1 MPSKLGTLLLSC
13 KSPSRISIPVL
24 QRWLDTLVVA
34 AAVAME
40 AAVVTVVAAAAAA
53 EVVASLR
60 PTLHL
65 SDETAGKCTSC
76 ALTRRRPALEA
87 ICVILI
93 LPHLFA
99 ARYHNR
105 PLHCLYRLERGVKG
119 GMTER

>member
-1 MPSKLGTLLLSC
+1 MPSKPGTLLLSC

-40 AAVVTVVAAAAAA
+40 AAVVTVVAAAAA
-53 EVVASLR
+53 VASLR

-65 SDETAGKCTSC
+65 SDEAAGKCTSR
-76 ALTRRRPALEA
+76 ALTRSWPALEA
-87 ICVILI
+87 IRVILI

-99 ARYHNR
+99 ARYHQ
-105 PLHCLYRLERGVKG
+105 
-119 GMTER
+119 

>member
-1 MPSKLGTLLLSC
+1 MPSKPGTLLLSC

-53 EVVASLR
+53 AVASLR

-65 SDETAGKCTSC
+65 SDEAAGKCTSR
-76 ALTRRRPALEA
+76 ALTRSWPALEA
-87 ICVILI
+87 IRVILI

-99 ARYHNR
+99 ARYHQ
-105 PLHCLYRLERGVKG
+105 
-119 GMTER
+119 